1 MFKRPTSKYKDW
13 IKKKKIRRFS
23 NRDFQK
29 TQYDLWW
36 MLKLMAWMLGN
47 KRPLKF
53 NKLSFFLYFKELD
66 SIKI

>member
-1 MFKRPTSKYKDW
+1 MFKQPTSIYKDW
-13 IKKKKIRRFS
+13 IIIIIKIQRFS

-29 TQYDLWW
+29 REYDLWW

-53 NKLSFFLYFKELD
+53 NKISFFYTLKNLRV
-66 SIKI
+66 